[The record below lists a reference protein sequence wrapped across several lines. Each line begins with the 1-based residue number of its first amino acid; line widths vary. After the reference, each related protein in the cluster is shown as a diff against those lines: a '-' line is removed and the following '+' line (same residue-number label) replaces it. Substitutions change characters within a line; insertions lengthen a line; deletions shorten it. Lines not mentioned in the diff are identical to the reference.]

1 MNTSEE
7 EEKDTLGKKKEV
19 DELNRRCSEEGGLC
33 ETTGCSPQLSAR
45 LLSDLEEI
53 RKLGDPQ
60 PLGSNS
66 HCKKKKKSISLLHEL
81 LRYWPTAPKIYRRV
95 VCLSFRISHTLYLV
109 LLSIFQ
115 SVSPLTF
122 YFPSSLSLFLSFP
135 SLLIQI

>member
-7 EEKDTLGKKKEV
+7 EEKDTLGEKKEV

-66 HCKKKKKSISLLHEL
+66 HCKKKKN
-81 LRYWPTAPKIYRRV
+81 
-95 VCLSFRISHTLYLV
+95 
-109 LLSIFQ
+109 
-115 SVSPLTF
+115 
-122 YFPSSLSLFLSFP
+122 P
-135 SLLIQI
+135 SLCFMNY